1 MFRITDPST
10 VVGYTKAA
18 PGRLLERLA
27 SKVPVDQVIV
37 EIGVF
42 HGRSTL
48 YLARGAAAG
57 RRAHVHAIDPWDLPG
72 TRYPAAW
79 AAEKRNRSTFTLAET
94 RASAEANIAGSPW
107 ADGVTLHRTFGADMG
122 LEWRDFAGNWGD
134 GIAPQVGLL
143 HIDGNHEYPH
153 PKADFEAWAPHLSP
167 GAHVL
172 FDDWVPACPGV
183 LQAVRE
189 LEDEGRITPA
199 VLGKGCRRLAVA
211 RFVK

>member
-1 MFRITDPST
+1 MTYLITNPAD
-10 VVGYTKAA
+10 VIGYTKPA

-27 SKVPVDQVIV
+27 AKVPADQAIV

-107 ADGVTLHRTFGADMG
+107 ADGITLHRAFGAELG
-122 LEWRDFAGNWGD
+122 ATWGYT
-134 GIAPQVGLL
+134 QTKVGLL
-143 HIDGNHEYPH
+143 HIDGNHEYPY
-153 PKADFEAWAPHLSP
+153 PKADFEAWASHIAD
-167 GAHVL
+167 GAYVL

-183 LQAVRE
+183 LQAVKE

-199 VLGKGCRRLAVA
+199 SLGKGCRRLAVT